1 MVKSWSPSPI
11 FFKKLERFNQFS
23 TLRLFIILISLTV
36 TLFSEKMLIFT
47 GCISTWFH
55 VQLDQK
61 IFDGFLPSCS
71 IMPQVNNTSTP
82 KSFCRRRMR
91 SSMSTS
97 GWKSPKERKNCK
109 MNAFWRYTLSFDDF
123 LIKNCA
129 KTQVATRQLQI
140 HFGEVECVHQCQL
153 LGKIRLKRK
162 CGVKHC
168 HLTSFW
174 NAP

>member
-1 MVKSWSPSPI
+1 MSPSDLPKLWAEPTKIGQIWKTKILKTILVKSWSPSPI

-82 KSFCRRRMR
+82 KSFWRRRMR

-97 GWKSPKERKNCK
+97 GWKSPEKRKNREI
-109 MNAFWRYTLSFDDF
+109 NAITAIWHLHVVIWRIFNWKLR
-123 LIKNCA
+123 KNS
-129 KTQVATRQLQI
+129 K
-140 HFGEVECVHQCQL
+140 
-153 LGKIRLKRK
+153 KRE
-162 CGVKHC
+162 
-168 HLTSFW
+168 
-174 NAP
+174 